1 MTTTSETIATVLAE
15 QLAEGAL
22 TPHELSRIDLLA
34 RRFQVSPPV
43 VRTARKHL
51 ENQGL
56 VARTSSSYSLSPAHD
71 CPVANK
77 TDRVEQFIL
86 TQINEGRYN
95 PGDLVPTGAE
105 LARSLDVSLSTAGD
119 ALRRLKDHGVLHGG
133 PGKAGTRVAGAGQ
146 KPPRTTAERASQVA
160 TTIRHQIQDGTYP
173 PGTLLPSNRKL
184 AQEHQ
189 VPEHVIVHVIKTLAA
204 DGVVETLGSVGK
216 LVRDPKGTTGDRQL
230 LSKSEQFIAALRDD
244 ILNRTWP
251 PGDLLPSSVK
261 LAQRYG
267 LGQTTV
273 VKSLPKLRAE
283 GLLENAETD
292 TAAADTRDASSPGRY
307 RITAPDTRPDA
318 ARTRDTRQQDPP

>member
-1 MTTTSETIATVLAE
+1 MTTTSETIATVLAQ
-15 QLAEGAL
+15 QLADGVL
-22 TPHELSRIDLLA
+22 TPHELSRVGLLA

-51 ENQGL
+51 EDQGL
-56 VARTSSSYSLSPAHD
+56 VARTPSSYSLSPARD
-71 CPVANK
+71 CPAVNK

-86 TQINEGRYN
+86 AQIAEGRYK

-105 LARSLDVSLSTAGD
+105 LARRLGVSLSTAGD
-119 ALRRLKDHGVLHGG
+119 ALRRLKDNGVLHGG
-133 PGKAGTRVAGAGQ
+133 PGKSGTRVAVAGQ

-160 TTIRHQIQDGTYP
+160 TAIRRQIQDGKYL

-184 AQEHQ
+184 AKEHQ
-189 VPEHVIVHVIKTLAA
+189 VPEHVIVHVIKILAA

-216 LVRDPKGTTGDRQL
+216 LVRDPKGTAGDRQL

-244 ILNRTWP
+244 ILNCTWF

-283 GLLENAETD
+283 GLLESAETD

-307 RITAPDTRPDA
+307 RITSPDTWPDA
-318 ARTRDTRQQDPP
+318 ARKGDARRQGPP

>member
-1 MTTTSETIATVLAE
+1 MTTTSATIATVLAQ
-15 QLAEGAL
+15 QLADGAL

-43 VRTARKHL
+43 VRTARKRL
-51 ENQGL
+51 EDQGL
-56 VARTSSSYSLSPAHD
+56 VARTPSGYSLSPAPD
-71 CPVANK
+71 CPTANK

-86 TQINEGRYN
+86 TQINEGRYK

-105 LARSLDVSLSTAGD
+105 LARRLDVSLSTAGD

-160 TTIRHQIQDGTYP
+160 AAIRKQIQDGKYP
-173 PGTLLPSNRKL
+173 PGTLLPSNHKL

-189 VPEHVIVHVIKTLAA
+189 VPEHVIVHVIKVLAA

-244 ILNRTWP
+244 ILNRTWS

-307 RITAPDTRPDA
+307 RITAPDTWPDA